1 MPVTI
6 NGSGSIAG
14 LSVGGLG
21 SGVVNTATLA
31 SGAVTSS
38 ILPAGSVIQAGCSAA
53 NTLGQVNT
61 GSDSYS
67 DITGCDLLFTPKFS
81 TSTIILAVNYHVNT
95 GGSNRNASLRLT
107 YNHSGI
113 SQSPMSTAQDGYS
126 INNAPGAIDT
136 YGSLFY
142 NQPNIGTTNQIT
154 YRLQMRS
161 VGGNGTIYI
170 NRRPIRIMAWEIK
183 A

>member
-81 TSTIILAVNYHVNT
+81 TSTIILAVNYHIST
-95 GGSNRNASLRLT
+95 GAANRNASVRLT

-113 SQSPMSTAQDGYS
+113 SQTAMATSQDGYS
-126 INNAPGAIDT
+126 INNAPGALDT

-142 NQPNIGTTNQIT
+142 NQPNISTTNQIT

-161 VGGNGTIYI
+161 VGASGAIYI
-170 NRRPIRIMAWEIK
+170 NRKPIKIMAWEIK
-183 A
+183 V

>member
-21 SGVVNTATLA
+21 DGAIVDAGSLA
-31 SGAVTSS
+31 
-38 ILPAGSVIQAGCSAA
+38 AGSVIQAACSAA
-53 NTLGQVNT
+53 NTLGQVST
-61 GSDSYS
+61 GSNDYT

-113 SQSPMSTAQDGYS
+113 NQTSMSTSQDGYS
-126 INNAPGAIDT
+126 INNAPGAIDI

-161 VGGNGTIYI
+161 VSALGTIYV

>member
-6 NGSGSIAG
+6 NGSGSITG
-14 LSVGGLG
+14 LTEGGIDGTKVLT
-21 SGVVNTATLA
+21 TAA
-31 SGAVTSS
+31 Q
-38 ILPAGSVIQAGCSAA
+38 PAGTVIQAACSAA
-53 NTLGQVNT
+53 NNEAQVNT
-61 GSDSYS
+61 GSNDYT

-95 GGSNRNASLRLT
+95 GAANRNASVRLT

-113 SQSPMSTAQDGYS
+113 NQTAMSTSQDGYS
-126 INNAPGAIDT
+126 INNAPGALDT

-142 NQPNIGTTNQIT
+142 NQPNISTTNQIT

-161 VGGNGTIYI
+161 VGASGTIYI
-170 NRRPIRIMAWEIK
+170 NRKPIRIMAWEIK
-183 A
+183 V

>member
-21 SGVVNTATLA
+21 DSAVVDAGSLA
-31 SGAVTSS
+31 
-38 ILPAGSVIQAGCSAA
+38 AGSVIQAGCSAA
-53 NTLGQVNT
+53 NTLSQVNT

-67 DITGCDLLFTPKFS
+67 DITGCDLLFTPKLA

-113 SQSPMSTAQDGYS
+113 NQTAMSTAQDGYS

-142 NQPNIGTTNQIT
+142 NQPNISCLLYTSPSP
-154 YRLQMRS
+154 RDS
-161 VGGNGTIYI
+161 
-170 NRRPIRIMAWEIK
+170 
-183 A
+183 

>member
-21 SGVVNTATLA
+21 DSAVVDAGSLA
-31 SGAVTSS
+31 
-38 ILPAGSVIQAGCSAA
+38 AGSVIQAGCSAA
-53 NTLGQVNT
+53 NTLSQVNT

-67 DITGCDLLFTPKFS
+67 DITGCDLLFTPKLA

-113 SQSPMSTAQDGYS
+113 NQTAMATSQDGYS

-142 NQPNIGTTNQIT
+142 NQPNVSTTNQIT

-161 VGGNGTIYI
+161 VGASGTIYI
-170 NRRPIRIMAWEIK
+170 NRKPIRIMAWEIK
-183 A
+183 V

>member
-6 NGSGSIAG
+6 NGSGSITG
-14 LSVGGLG
+14 LTEGGIDGTKVLT
-21 SGVVNTATLA
+21 TAA
-31 SGAVTSS
+31 Q
-38 ILPAGSVIQAGCSAA
+38 PAGTVIQAACSAA
-53 NTLGQVNT
+53 NNLAQVST
-61 GSDSYS
+61 GSNDYT
-67 DITGCDLLFTPKFS
+67 DITGCDLLFTPKLA

-95 GGSNRNASLRLT
+95 GAANRNASLRLT
-107 YNHSGI
+107 FNHSGI
-113 SQSPMSTAQDGYS
+113 NQTAMSTSQDGYS

-142 NQPNIGTTNQIT
+142 NQPNISTTNQIT

-161 VGGNGTIYI
+161 VGASGTIYI

>member
-21 SGVVNTATLA
+21 DSAVVDAGSLA
-31 SGAVTSS
+31 
-38 ILPAGSVIQAGCSAA
+38 AGSVIQAGCSAA
-53 NTLGQVNT
+53 NTLSQVNT

-67 DITGCDLLFTPKFS
+67 DITGCDLLFTPKLA

-113 SQSPMSTAQDGYS
+113 NQTAMATSQDGYS

-142 NQPNIGTTNQIT
+142 NQPNISTTNQIT

-161 VGGNGTIYI
+161 VGASGTIYI
-170 NRRPIRIMAWEIK
+170 NRKPIRIMAWEIK
-183 A
+183 V

>member
-21 SGVVNTATLA
+21 DSAVVDAGSLA
-31 SGAVTSS
+31 
-38 ILPAGSVIQAGCSAA
+38 AGSVIQAGCSAA
-53 NTLGQVNT
+53 NTLSQVNT

-67 DITGCDLLFTPKFS
+67 DITGCDLLFTPKLA

-113 SQSPMSTAQDGYS
+113 NQTAMSTAQDGYS

-142 NQPNIGTTNQIT
+142 NQPNISTTNQIT

-161 VGGNGTIYI
+161 VGASGTIYI
-170 NRRPIRIMAWEIK
+170 NRKPIRIMAWEIK
-183 A
+183 V

>member
-6 NGSGSIAG
+6 NGGGSITG

-21 SGVVNTATLA
+21 DGAIVDPGTLA
-31 SGAVTSS
+31 
-38 ILPAGSVIQAGCSAA
+38 AGTVIQAACSAS
-53 NTLGQVNT
+53 NNLSQVNT
-61 GSDSYS
+61 SSNDYS
-67 DITGCDLLFTPKFS
+67 DITGCDLLFTPKLS
-81 TSTIILAVNYHVNT
+81 TSTIILAANYHVNT
-95 GGSNRNASLRLT
+95 GSSNRNASVRLT

-113 SQSPMSTAQDGYS
+113 NQTPMDTNQDGYS
-126 INNAPGAIDT
+126 INNAPGALDT

-161 VGGNGTIYI
+161 VSGNGTIYI

-183 A
+183 V

>member
-6 NGSGSIAG
+6 NGSGSITG

-21 SGVVNTATLA
+21 DGGIVDTGSLA
-31 SGAVTSS
+31 NGT
-38 ILPAGSVIQAGCSAA
+38 VIQAGCSAA
-53 NTLGQVNT
+53 NTLSQVNT
-61 GSDSYS
+61 SSNDYT
-67 DITGCDLLFTPKFS
+67 DITGCDLLFTPKLA

-95 GGSNRNASLRLT
+95 GAANRNASLRLT

-113 SQSPMSTAQDGYS
+113 NQTAMSTSQDGYS
-126 INNAPGAIDT
+126 INNAPGAIDI

-142 NQPNIGTTNQIT
+142 NQPNIGTTNQVT

-161 VGGNGTIYI
+161 VSALGTIYV

>member
-6 NGSGSIAG
+6 NGNGSITG
-14 LSVGGLG
+14 LTEGGIDGTKVLT
-21 SGVVNTATLA
+21 TAA
-31 SGAVTSS
+31 Q
-38 ILPAGSVIQAGCSAA
+38 PAGTVIQAACSAA
-53 NTLGQVNT
+53 NNEAQVNT
-61 GSDSYS
+61 GSNDYT

-95 GGSNRNASLRLT
+95 GAANRNASVRLT

-113 SQSPMSTAQDGYS
+113 NQTAMSTSQDGYS
-126 INNAPGAIDT
+126 INNAPGALDT

-142 NQPNIGTTNQIT
+142 NQPNISTTNQIT

-161 VGGNGTIYI
+161 VGASGTIYI
-170 NRRPIRIMAWEIK
+170 NRKPIRIMAWEIK
-183 A
+183 V

>member
-6 NGSGSIAG
+6 NGDGSIAG

-21 SGVVNTATLA
+21 DGAIVDAGSLA
-31 SGAVTSS
+31 
-38 ILPAGSVIQAGCSAA
+38 AGSVIQAGCSAA

-95 GGSNRNASLRLT
+95 GGSNRNASVRLT

-113 SQSPMSTAQDGYS
+113 SQTAMATSQDGYS
-126 INNAPGAIDT
+126 INNAPGALDT

-142 NQPNIGTTNQIT
+142 NQPNVSTTNQIT

-161 VGGNGTIYI
+161 VGANGTIYI
-170 NRRPIRIMAWEIK
+170 NRKPIRIMAWEIK
-183 A
+183 V

>member
-6 NGSGSIAG
+6 NGSGSITG
-14 LSVGGLG
+14 LTEGGIDGTKVLT
-21 SGVVNTATLA
+21 TAA
-31 SGAVTSS
+31 Q
-38 ILPAGSVIQAGCSAA
+38 PAGTVIQAACSAA
-53 NTLGQVNT
+53 NNLAQVNT
-61 GSDSYS
+61 GSNDYT

-95 GGSNRNASLRLT
+95 GGSNRNASVRLT

-113 SQSPMSTAQDGYS
+113 SQTAMATSQDGYS
-126 INNAPGAIDT
+126 INNAPGALDT

-142 NQPNIGTTNQIT
+142 NQPNVSTTNQIT

-161 VGGNGTIYI
+161 VGANGTIYI
-170 NRRPIRIMAWEIK
+170 NRKPIRIMAWEIK
-183 A
+183 V

>member
-6 NGSGSIAG
+6 NGSGSISG

-21 SGVVNTATLA
+21 DGAIVDAGSLA
-31 SGAVTSS
+31 
-38 ILPAGSVIQAGCSAA
+38 AGSVIQAACSAA
-53 NTLGQVNT
+53 NTLGQVST
-61 GSDSYS
+61 GSNDYT

-113 SQSPMSTAQDGYS
+113 NQTAMSTSQDGYS

-142 NQPNIGTTNQIT
+142 NQPNISTTNQIT

-161 VGGNGTIYI
+161 VSANGTIYI